1 MLSFWETK
9 LNIRDRKGQIMNL
22 ESILSSV
29 KTSANSF
36 NLNDSFKTIRY
47 ISDEEYS
54 DTVHKY
60 VEPMFTETMR
70 SLNSQSPRFIL
81 FSAPGATGKTALAQ
95 HICYSKH
102 GIYWDLPDSRV
113 AEFSLQ
119 GAIQNAVGVEYLSD
133 FYKSIK
139 NGDDFLVIDAFDEAE
154 AGSGRTGIEFFLR
167 DLNTITNDCDH
178 ICAILMA
185 RTESALFIKNYLLHN
200 NIPFVHYEVGYF
212 AEYNAKTYIKYGL
225 EKSKVPVTDVVDQC
239 IEAQFREIKRI
250 LLNENTESFLGYAP
264 VLNALSASY
273 DEERNTLNLLTKTK
287 DSDNNCQL
295 LKRILDDL
303 LIRERNKFL
312 KALRIKLPKV
322 IIQSNSIYDKNE
334 QILRIFGILAYR
346 DMNLF
351 VPNIDDSIPIEYY
364 EEYLEVVNTQLS
376 QHPFVKILERNGV
389 TEYDF
394 TGTAFRDFVIAYV
407 LAEKDLSDFVREYIN
422 DCTKYCPSQLLV
434 EFYNIFS
441 DGNIDGNDIPL
452 MYNSFKAR
460 AQVGDKITL
469 HINGD
474 CSDCSVEFIFERDK
488 SKIESLEFGI
498 NNLENGI
505 YIDQLSNCYVDV
517 DGKVYIGNSKN
528 EARIY
533 NSVINCDTIIWR
545 SEKVSIEAY
554 SPGDCTLIVNNMDYS
569 TDTLPMFE
577 VKTDDKR
584 NFKVNCDNLKGYFKL
599 IPYQFNDITG
609 DSVNDYA
616 SFANLIRRI
625 FSCLRS
631 HSKDAPARKIDF
643 INNRIISLS
652 DYKKSILEF
661 LLKSGILYTDA
672 QDWLYKLDTD
682 KLSTYSIKWHDV
694 RDGNF
699 NSLKMLYK
707 TYKKLDEDII

>member
-1 MLSFWETK
+1 MLAFWESK
-9 LNIRDRKGQIMNL
+9 LNKMNGKAHIMNL
-22 ESILSSV
+22 GSILSSV
-29 KTSANSF
+29 KLSENSF

-47 ISDEEYS
+47 ISEEEYS
-54 DTVHKY
+54 ENVHKY
-60 VEPMFTETMR
+60 VEPMFTETTH
-70 SLNSQSPRFIL
+70 SPNIHSPRFIL
-81 FSAPGATGKTALAQ
+81 FSAPGATGKTALAK

-102 GIYWDLPDSRV
+102 GIYWDLPDSKV

-119 GAIQNAVGVEYLSD
+119 GAIQNAVGAEYLSD

-139 NGDDFLVIDAFDEAE
+139 SGDNFLVIDAFDEAE

-167 DLNTITNDCDH
+167 DLNTITNDCNH

-185 RTESALFIKNYLLHN
+185 RTESALFIKDYLLHN
-200 NIPFVHYEVGYF
+200 NIPFIHYEVGYF
-212 AEYNAKTYIKYGL
+212 AEYNAKTYIKNGL
-225 EKSKVPVTDVVDQC
+225 NKLKIPVTDVVNQC

-250 LLNENTESFLGYAP
+250 LLNRETESFLGYAP

-273 DEERNTLNLLTKTK
+273 DDEKNTLNLLTHTE
-287 DSDNNCQL
+287 DSTNNCQL
-295 LKRILDDL
+295 LKKILDDL
-303 LIRERNKFL
+303 LIRERGKFL
-312 KALRIKLPKV
+312 RALKVKLPK
-322 IIQSNSIYDKNE
+322 IENFSENIYNKNE
-334 QILRIFGILAYR
+334 QILRIFGALAYK
-346 DMNLF
+346 DVTLF
-351 VPNIDDSIPIEYY
+351 IPNIDESIPIEYH
-364 EEYLEVVNTQLS
+364 EEYLEAVNTQLL
-376 QHPFVKILERNGV
+376 QHPFIKVLEKNGEI
-389 TEYDF
+389 EYDF

-407 LAEKDLSDFVREYIN
+407 LANKELTDFVHEYIN
-422 DCTKYCPSQLLV
+422 DCNKYCPSQLLV

-441 DGNIDGNDIPL
+441 KGNIEGNDIPL
-452 MYNSFKAR
+452 MYNSFKAH

-474 CSDCSVEFIFERDK
+474 CEDCSVEFIFEK
-488 SKIESLEFGI
+488 GNGSSIESLEFEI
-498 NNLENGI
+498 NNLDKGI

-517 DGKVYIGNSKN
+517 EGKVYVGNSKN

-554 SPGDCTLIVNNMDYS
+554 SPGECSLIVDNFDYT

-584 NFKVNCDNLKGYFKL
+584 NFKVNCKNLKGYYKL
-599 IPYQFNDITG
+599 IPYQVDDVANSIT
-609 DSVNDYA
+609 DDYE

-652 DYKKSILEF
+652 DYKKNILTF
-661 LLKSGILYTDA
+661 LLDKSILYTDE
-672 QDWLYKLDTD
+672 QDWLYKLNTD

-699 NSLKMLYK
+699 DSLKILYK
-707 TYKKLDEDII
+707 IYK